1 MTEND
6 SFYLSLAWWEGF
18 LMQNL
23 EHYIPAGLRTYEE
36 VLEDALERVIHE
48 RKRRAGD
55 VHD

>member
-1 MTEND
+1 VAEND
-6 SFYLSLAWWEGF
+6 SFYLSAAWWESF

-23 EHYIPAGLRTYEE
+23 ERYIPSEIRTAEE

>member
-1 MTEND
+1 VAEND

-18 LMQNL
+18 LRQNL
-23 EHYIPAGLRTYEE
+23 KHYIPSGIRTAEE

-48 RKRRAGD
+48 RKRRVGD